1 MIFNDVYLIL
11 DVNAHDTLDLKTMIL
26 INLRP
31 KKIAGSF
38 TNKLEKQQMNGVF
51 VEFYKLD
58 EIQENRDQHTQNY
71 ILIRLVIV
79 IEQFF

>member
-1 MIFNDVYLIL
+1 
-11 DVNAHDTLDLKTMIL
+11 
-26 INLRP
+26 
-31 KKIAGSF
+31 
-38 TNKLEKQQMNGVF
+38 MNGVF

>member
-38 TNKLEKQQMNGVF
+38 TNKLEKQ
-51 VEFYKLD
+51 
-58 EIQENRDQHTQNY
+58 
-71 ILIRLVIV
+71 
-79 IEQFF
+79 